1 MQGNTGI
8 AEAAYSTLKLSR
20 IMQGMLMATITFLGA
35 AQKVTGSCHL
45 LESNATGQVLLDCGM
60 HQGGDTI
67 ERLKSED
74 FQFNPAQISAV
85 VLSHAHL
92 DHSGLLP
99 KLAHQGFRGAIYCTE
114 ATRDLLEIMLKDSAG
129 LYLRDLEREN
139 LRRARKGKPAIQPEY
154 SKHDVKQVLSQC
166 VTAQYGEQVP
176 LSEEAHLVFH
186 DAGHIL
192 GSSIIEIC
200 IAEQETRKRLI
211 FSGDLGKKS
220 AALMKD
226 PEMLDAADVVLMEGT
241 YGDRNHRSLG
251 DTFEQLRD
259 ILHDAWNRGGNVMIP
274 SFAVGR
280 TQEILFHLGRL
291 LKDGELDPWQ
301 IFLDSPMAIEIT
313 KIYDQWMEILDHK
326 DTDPLFNGQSQPLQ
340 TFLPNLQFAVTPDE
354 SMAINKIRKGAII
367 IAGSGMCTGGRIRH
381 HFKHRI
387 WNERNTLVF
396 IGFQARGTLG
406 RIIVDGSKRIRMFG
420 DEYIVKANVET
431 LGGFSAHAGQTELME
446 WAAHFTN
453 KPRICLVHGEPKALD
468 ALSQQLWHKYKIHS
482 EVPSRGQSI
491 AF

>member
-1 MQGNTGI
+1 
-8 AEAAYSTLKLSR
+8 
-20 IMQGMLMATITFLGA
+20 MATITFLGA

-45 LESNATGQVLLDCGM
+45 LDSEATGQVLLDCGM
-60 HQGGDTI
+60 HQGGDAI

-74 FQFNPAQISAV
+74 FQFSPSQISAV

-99 KLAHQGFRGAIYCTE
+99 KLVHQGFRGDIHCTQ

-129 LYLRDLEREN
+129 LYERDLEREN
-139 LRRARKGKPAIQPEY
+139 LRRARRGKKAIQPEY
-154 SKHDVKQVLSQC
+154 SKRDVKQVLSQC
-166 VTAQYGEQVP
+166 VTARYGEKVQ
-176 LSEEAHLVFH
+176 LSEDAQLVFH

-192 GSSIIEIC
+192 GSSIVEITLH
-200 IAEQETRKRLI
+200 EQDTHKRVV

-226 PEMLDAADVVLMEGT
+226 PEMLNKADVVLMEGT
-241 YGDRNHRSLG
+241 YGDRNHRTLD

-291 LKDGELDPWQ
+291 LKSGELDSWQ

-313 KIYDQWMEILDHK
+313 KIYDQWIEILDHK

-396 IGFQARGTLG
+396 IGFQAYGTLG
-406 RIIVDGSKRIRMFG
+406 RILVDGAKRIRMFG

-431 LGGFSAHAGQTELME
+431 LGGFSAHAGQTELIE
-446 WAAHFTN
+446 WAAHFSN
-453 KPRICLVHGEPKALD
+453 KPRIFLVHGEPRALD
-468 ALSQQLWHKYKIHS
+468 GLSRKLWQEHKITS
-482 EVPSRGQSI
+482 EIPCQGQSI